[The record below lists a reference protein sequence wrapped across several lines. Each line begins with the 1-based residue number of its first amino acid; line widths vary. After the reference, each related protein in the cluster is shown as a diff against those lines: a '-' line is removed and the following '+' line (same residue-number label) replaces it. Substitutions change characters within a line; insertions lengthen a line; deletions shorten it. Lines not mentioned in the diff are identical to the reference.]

1 MISLIRKW
9 LQTDIVSGFIIFILC
24 LIGFL
29 LISSGCMSSANINN
43 VPELNKDGLSKDAVV
58 LPVTLIYQKEKHECG
73 LTSVNMLLTYYG
85 VRFDDD
91 ISVKFNKSIENL
103 EEKDKKSGI
112 AASALKEYLITKGFD
127 VFIFSGEIDNSP
139 NGIYTHIDKGRPL
152 IAMIASGEDTRHYL
166 LVIGYDKPNK
176 KLVLQDPIRGAL
188 LFPDWQ
194 FSALWERCKKFTL
207 LAVPKESGKAVSK

>member
-1 MISLIRKW
+1 MMALISQRVNATL
-9 LQTDIVSGFIIFILC
+9 VPGVIIFILC
-24 LIGFL
+24 LTGVL
-29 LISSGCMSSANINN
+29 LISPGCISSGSISKSQ
-43 VPELNKDGLSKDAVV
+43 ELKPDDLSKDAVV

-91 ISVKFNKSIENL
+91 VSVKFNRDIEKL
-103 EEKDKKSGI
+103 AAKDQNAGI
-112 AASALKEYLITKGFD
+112 AASALKEYLIAKGFD

-152 IAMIASGEDTRHYL
+152 IAMIASGPDTRHYL

-176 KLVLQDPIRGAL
+176 KLVLQDPVRGAL
-188 LFPDWQ
+188 LLPDWQ
-194 FSALWERCKKFTL
+194 FKSLWERCKKFTL
-207 LAVPKESGKAVSK
+207 LAVPKDDGKIADK

>member
-1 MISLIRKW
+1 MISLIRQW
-9 LQTDIVSGFIIFILC
+9 MHSTIISGIFILC
-24 LIGFL
+24 LTGIL
-29 LISSGCMSSANINN
+29 LISSGCVSSGSINN
-43 VPELNKDGLSKDAVV
+43 APELNKDGLSKDAVV

-91 ISVKFNKSIENL
+91 ISVKFNKDIENL
-103 EEKDKKSGI
+103 AEKDKKAGI
-112 AASALKEYLITKGFD
+112 PASALKEYLIAKGFD
-127 VFIFSGEIDNSP
+127 VFIFSGELDNSP

-166 LVIGYDKPNK
+166 LVIGYDKPNE

-194 FSALWERCKKFTL
+194 FNTLWERCKKFTL
-207 LAVPKESGKAVSK
+207 LAVPKENGKTAGK

>member
-1 MISLIRKW
+1 MISRIRQC
-9 LQTDIVSGFIIFILC
+9 LNTTLVPEVTIFILG
-24 LIGFL
+24 LIGIL
-29 LISSGCMSSANINN
+29 LVSLGCASSGSISKDM
-43 VPELNKDGLSKDAVV
+43 ELKKDDLSKDAVV

-91 ISVKFNKSIENL
+91 VSVKFNKDIENL
-103 EEKDKKSGI
+103 AEKDKNTGI
-112 AASALKEYLITKGFD
+112 SASVLKEYLIAKGFD
-127 VFIFSGEIDNSP
+127 VYIFSGELDNSS

-152 IAMIASGEDTRHYL
+152 IAMIASGKDTRHYL

-188 LFPDWQ
+188 LMSDWQ
-194 FSALWERCKKFTL
+194 FNVLWERCKKFIL
-207 LAVPKESGKAVSK
+207 LAVPKENVKAANK

>member
-1 MISLIRKW
+1 MTFLIRKW
-9 LQTDIVSGFIIFILC
+9 MQTDIVSGAIIFAIF
-24 LIGFL
+24 LIGIL
-29 LISSGCMSSANINN
+29 LASSGCMSSASINDA
-43 VPELNKDGLSKDAVV
+43 PELNKDGLSKDAVV

-91 ISVKFNKSIENL
+91 ISVKFNKDIENL
-103 EEKDKKSGI
+103 AEKDKKAGI
-112 AASALKEYLITKGFD
+112 AASALKEYLIAKGFD

-152 IAMIASGEDTRHYL
+152 IAMIASSEDTRHYL

-194 FSALWERCKKFTL
+194 FNNLWERCKKFTL
-207 LAVPKESGKAVSK
+207 LAVPKESGKAASK